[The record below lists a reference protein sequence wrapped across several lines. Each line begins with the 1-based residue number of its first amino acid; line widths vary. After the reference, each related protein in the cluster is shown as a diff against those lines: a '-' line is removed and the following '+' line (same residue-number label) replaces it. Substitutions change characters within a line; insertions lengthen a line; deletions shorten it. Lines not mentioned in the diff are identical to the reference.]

1 MQLLCGDKTLD
12 LTHPCVMGV
21 LNVTP
26 DSFSDGGRYFDPGRA
41 IEHAHR
47 LVEQGAAIIDIGGE
61 STRPGA
67 PPVDTEDELRR
78 VLPVIRAVAMKVS
91 VPVSVDTFKPE
102 VMRAAVEEGATLIND
117 VRALQSPGALAAAAS
132 TRAGV
137 CLMHMQGE
145 PRTMQIEPRYVDVV
159 REVREFL
166 KGRLEDCV
174 RGGIRRERIAID
186 PGFGFG
192 KALQHNLALL
202 NGLSEFTDL
211 GVPVLAGLSRKAMLG
226 TILGKPADQRLHG
239 SLALAVIAVLKGA
252 RIIRAHDVAETV
264 DAVKVAA
271 AVLEGDL
278 N

>member
-1 MQLLCGDKTLD
+1 
-12 LTHPCVMGV
+12 
-21 LNVTP
+21 
-26 DSFSDGGRYFDPGRA
+26 
-41 IEHAHR
+41 
-47 LVEQGAAIIDIGGE
+47 
-61 STRPGA
+61 
-67 PPVDTEDELRR
+67 
-78 VLPVIRAVAMKVS
+78 
-91 VPVSVDTFKPE
+91 
-102 VMRAAVEEGATLIND
+102 
-117 VRALQSPGALAAAAS
+117 
-132 TRAGV
+132 
-137 CLMHMQGE
+137 
-145 PRTMQIEPRYVDVV
+145 MQIEPRYVDVV
-159 REVREFL
+159 REVRDFL

-202 NGLSEFTDL
+202 NGLRELTDL

-239 SLALAVIAVLKGA
+239 SLALAVIAVLNGA

-271 AVLEGDL
+271 AVLEGDS